1 MDTFEKSRIVKALK
15 TLPGFFSLLYKND
28 KKYIIIMLLEVVSFS
43 IDKYPALFIMKYT
56 IDALTNH
63 IEYREYVL
71 MLVPLTAI
79 MFLLKMIR
87 VAVNTDRP
95 VRDQMITE
103 NLFNA
108 FFAQC
113 MKIDYQTFEKK
124 EMQDQKELAKYI
136 ANGKIAA
143 VGWYFVETFS
153 SLIAIVI
160 ATIFMITTNVA
171 VLGIV
176 LLGLLGKAFL
186 AKRNAEA
193 TVPITERQ
201 IIDNRY
207 LSYLYEIGFEYEYV
221 KEYRIFNYRKKL
233 FYKID
238 KAKKLY
244 MEMETKVQKYNFCHS
259 IFQDMGDFVVKLLAF
274 AAMGVSCLKSIV
286 SISDFTFAI
295 GLVNDYISYADS
307 FTSSCKSYVEAA
319 AYIEYYIEFM
329 RYKDAL
335 PGREEVHKDMDEK
348 SHAIEFR
355 NVSFRYPGSGEYALK
370 NINLTL
376 RAPMKI
382 SLVGRNGAGKS
393 TLVKLLLRLYRPE
406 EGSILLDGVDIYE
419 YSDEEYIG
427 LFSSVFQDFVL
438 FAFSV
443 ADNITSFDTDVDSAF
458 LADVSRG
465 TGVDEFISDYPNRY
479 ETYFTNAYSNDGVEF
494 SGGQQQKIALARS
507 MYKKNALFFV
517 LDEPMSTYDAE
528 AEYQLYKKYEALLF
542 GKASI
547 FISHRLSSCKLSDR
561 IILLDRGMVI
571 EEGSHSELMS
581 SETQYKRM
589 FELQARQYNWEDDDN
604 GE

>member
-176 LLGLLGKAFL
+176 LD
-186 AKRNAEA
+186 R
-193 TVPITERQ
+193 
-201 IIDNRY
+201 
-207 LSYLYEIGFEYEYV
+207 
-221 KEYRIFNYRKKL
+221 
-233 FYKID
+233 
-238 KAKKLY
+238 
-244 MEMETKVQKYNFCHS
+244 
-259 IFQDMGDFVVKLLAF
+259 
-274 AAMGVSCLKSIV
+274 
-286 SISDFTFAI
+286 
-295 GLVNDYISYADS
+295 
-307 FTSSCKSYVEAA
+307 
-319 AYIEYYIEFM
+319 
-329 RYKDAL
+329 
-335 PGREEVHKDMDEK
+335 
-348 SHAIEFR
+348 
-355 NVSFRYPGSGEYALK
+355 
-370 NINLTL
+370 
-376 RAPMKI
+376 
-382 SLVGRNGAGKS
+382 KS
-393 TLVKLLLRLYRPE
+393 TRLN
-406 EGSILLDGVDIYE
+406 
-419 YSDEEYIG
+419 
-427 LFSSVFQDFVL
+427 SSHL
-438 FAFSV
+438 
-443 ADNITSFDTDVDSAF
+443 
-458 LADVSRG
+458 
-465 TGVDEFISDYPNRY
+465 
-479 ETYFTNAYSNDGVEF
+479 
-494 SGGQQQKIALARS
+494 
-507 MYKKNALFFV
+507 
-517 LDEPMSTYDAE
+517 
-528 AEYQLYKKYEALLF
+528 
-542 GKASI
+542 
-547 FISHRLSSCKLSDR
+547 
-561 IILLDRGMVI
+561 
-571 EEGSHSELMS
+571 
-581 SETQYKRM
+581 
-589 FELQARQYNWEDDDN
+589 
-604 GE
+604 

>member
-1 MDTFEKSRIVKALK
+1 MDTFEKPKIIKALK
-15 TLPGFFSLLYKND
+15 TLPKVFSLLYKND

-56 IDALTNH
+56 IDALTDQ
-63 IEYREYVL
+63 IAYQEYVL
-71 MLVPLTAI
+71 TLVPLTAI
-79 MFLLKMIR
+79 MFLLKMVR
-87 VAVNTDRP
+87 VAVNTGRP
-95 VRDQMITE
+95 VRDQVITE

-113 MKIDYQTFEKK
+113 MKIDYQTFERK

-153 SLIAIVI
+153 SLIALVI
-160 ATIFMITTNVA
+160 ATAFIMATNVA

-186 AKRNAEA
+186 AQRSAGA
-193 TVPITERQ
+193 TVPIMESQ
-201 IIDNRY
+201 VIDKRY
-207 LSYLYEIGFEYEYV
+207 LSYLYEIGTEYEYV
-221 KEYRIFNYRKKL
+221 KEFRIFNYRKKL
-233 FYKID
+233 LHKID
-238 KAKKLY
+238 KAKKSY
-244 MEMETKVQKYNFCHS
+244 MEMEDKIQKYNFRHA
-259 IFQDMGDFVVKLLAF
+259 IFQDVGDFAVKLLAF
-274 AAMGVSCLKSIV
+274 AAMGFSCLKSIV
-286 SISDFTFAI
+286 SISDFTFVI

-307 FTSSCKSYVEAA
+307 FTSSCRSYLEAA

-329 RYKDAL
+329 KYKGELSLPEKAHENMDA
-335 PGREEVHKDMDEK
+335 K
-348 SHAIEFR
+348 SHVIEFR
-355 NVSFRYPGSGEYALK
+355 NVCFRYPGSDEYALK
-370 NINLTL
+370 NINLVL
-376 RAPMKI
+376 HVPMKI

-438 FAFSV
+438 FAFSI
-443 ADNITSFDTDVDSAF
+443 ADNITSFDTDVDPVF
-458 LADVSRG
+458 LADVSREA
-465 TGVDEFISDYPNRY
+465 GVDEFICDYPNRY
-479 ETYFTNAYSNDGVEF
+479 ETYFTNAYSNDGVEL

-528 AEYQLYKKYEALLF
+528 AEYQLYKKYETLLL
-542 GKASI
+542 GKSSV

-561 IILLDRGMVI
+561 IILLDRGRVI

-581 SETQYKRM
+581 GETQYKKM
-589 FELQARQYNWEDDDN
+589 FELQAKQYEEDEN